1 MKIIK
6 QKSVLVYFF
15 FTIFTILFWV
25 GCSDDDN
32 TVQPPSENLSK
43 EASQDVSESIS
54 GSVGQET
61 GGATYEMSVISMAA
75 TPEGVSSLSKSL
87 AKTSD
92 GETPA
97 STISIYDS
105 INGIWN
111 ITVSREWSHWTGLR
125 YAKVNR
131 QYTLQYLNKLGIPQ
145 KNWIVGSDTAYSI
158 KFKIISGTGEHV
170 TIRLSQKLIN
180 LSADFTATGTNTNLI
195 TVNGSYNRAATDTIK
210 TRNSLRTSVHSINF
224 TFTNVTFKRGEDDCS
239 NSISGQVN
247 GAFNSHVTF
256 INGNLYTERDINT
269 TFNIDLSN
277 SQAIIYVSGYN
288 YKCNIAYGEMED

>member
-1 MKIIK
+1 MNSIK
-6 QKSVLVYFF
+6 QKSVLMYFF
-15 FTIFTILFWV
+15 IFIFSIFFVV
-25 GCSDDDN
+25 GCSDDE
-32 TVQPPSENLSK
+32 TVQPPTENLSK
-43 EASQDVSESIS
+43 EAAQDVSESVS
-54 GSVGQET
+54 SSVGQET

-87 AKTSD
+87 AKTEE

-170 TIRLSQKLIN
+170 TIRLSQQLTS
-180 LSADFTATGTNTNLI
+180 LTGDFTATGTNTNLI
-195 TVNGSYNRAATDTIK
+195 TVNGTYSRAATDTIK
-210 TRNSLRTSVHSINF
+210 TRNALRTSVHSMNL
-224 TFTNVTFKRGEDDCS
+224 TFTKVTFERGEDDCS
-239 NSISGQVN
+239 ESISGHIDGTYN
-247 GAFNSHVTF
+247 AHITF
-256 INGNLYTERDINT
+256 LNGNLYRERDINT
-269 TFNIDLSN
+269 TISCELGNN
-277 SQAIIYVSGYN
+277 QGVIIVSGISYSSN
-288 YKCNIAYGEMED
+288 VSLGELND